1 MNMPTKA
8 LFAATVLSFAVAA
21 GAAPSQAGILDGIFG
36 GGGVKITGTASQTV
50 NANQVR
56 TSQTAKV
63 NAAVIKGKVK
73 ARNIRQNVTL
83 RNIRAT
89 SRTTQNYA
97 VIAGNK

>member
-1 MNMPTKA
+1 MKMSKA

-50 NANQVR
+50 SANQVR
-56 TSQTAKV
+56 TSNRAKV
-63 NAAVIKGKVK
+63 NAAIIKGNVN
-73 ARNIRQNVTL
+73 ARNITQNVTL

-89 SRTTQNYA
+89 GRSEQNYA
-97 VIAGNK
+97 VIAGSK